1 MAKLASVFFL
11 ISDSLLWPVMIGLLL
26 GLALAVWRFGK
37 TLRISIER
45 RRESKVV
52 KQVTDALE
60 KKQIKEAEELLRSS
74 AFSSRACYFL
84 ATLLFLLQSRNDSA
98 LLDKA
103 LADAQHQRF
112 ERAKLLRILMKFG
125 PAFGLMGTLIPL
137 GPALVGLATGDLE
150 ALAQNL
156 GIAFATTVVGLAVS
170 SLAFFSSVFEK
181 SWDIRDSILCAFAA
195 DRIL

>member
-1 MAKLASVFFL
+1 MSKLASIFFL

-37 TLRISIER
+37 TLRVAFER
-45 RRESKVV
+45 RRERNMV
-52 KQVTDALE
+52 KQVTDSLE
-60 KKQIKEAEELLRSS
+60 KGRISEAEKLLRNSE
-74 AFSSRACYFL
+74 FSNRSNSVLSTLRALLESRD
-84 ATLLFLLQSRNDSA
+84 DSA
-98 LLDKA
+98 LLDKM

-112 ERAKLLRILMKFG
+112 ERAKVLRILMKFG

-170 SLAFFSSVFEK
+170 SLAFLSSVFEK
-181 SWDIRDSILCAFAA
+181 SWDIRDSILCAFAVE
-195 DRIL
+195 RII